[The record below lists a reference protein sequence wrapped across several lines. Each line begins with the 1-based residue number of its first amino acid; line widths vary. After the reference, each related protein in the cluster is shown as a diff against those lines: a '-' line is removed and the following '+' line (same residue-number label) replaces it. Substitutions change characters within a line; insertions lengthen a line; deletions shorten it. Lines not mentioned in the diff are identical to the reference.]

1 MSEDEE
7 KVKRYDQLMT
17 DHKGLIIKVCQ
28 TYCRGDIEKSRD
40 LFQDIALEI
49 WTHMDTFKE
58 KSKEAT
64 WLWHLA
70 VNTAIDKLRASQR
83 RPILALGVPLPERAT
98 EASPRRIDD
107 LYEAI
112 AHLSADDQMLVTA
125 RLEDYSYQEIAKQT
139 GQNEG
144 TLRVRYNRIVKQ
156 LRQLMNGST
165 VESRVQNQN
174 FALCRDTEPS
184 RRKGK

>member
-17 DHKGLIIKVCQ
+17 DHKGLVIKVCQ
-28 TYCRGDIEKSRD
+28 TYCRGDVEKARD

-70 VNTAIDKLRASQR
+70 VNTAIDKKCKKTTKVRHICNEPRKLDKKLSGFYYEKKTQCKRA
-83 RPILALGVPLPERAT
+83 
-98 EASPRRIDD
+98 
-107 LYEAI
+107 
-112 AHLSADDQMLVTA
+112 
-125 RLEDYSYQEIAKQT
+125 
-139 GQNEG
+139 
-144 TLRVRYNRIVKQ
+144 
-156 LRQLMNGST
+156 
-165 VESRVQNQN
+165 
-174 FALCRDTEPS
+174 
-184 RRKGK
+184 